1 MQIESRIV
9 YHELQYANMSDPDS
23 SIEAISARVEAL
35 RLWCGFDNQREFARE
50 SGISQTDLNHYETG
64 RRRISLNAA
73 NQLRRRWGVTLDWI
87 FHGDLRG
94 LDHQMRIE
102 LPNLV
107 RGKDEPREIKLGRKP
122 ASNL

>member
-1 MQIESRIV
+1 MTD
-9 YHELQYANMSDPDS
+9 HDS

-35 RLWCGFDNQREFARE
+35 RVWAGFDNQREFARE

-73 NQLRRRWGVTLDWI
+73 NQLRRRWGITLDWI

-94 LDHQMRIE
+94 LDQQMRIE

-107 RGKDEPREIKLGRKP
+107 RDKGQPREMRLGRKP
-122 ASNL
+122 ASNG